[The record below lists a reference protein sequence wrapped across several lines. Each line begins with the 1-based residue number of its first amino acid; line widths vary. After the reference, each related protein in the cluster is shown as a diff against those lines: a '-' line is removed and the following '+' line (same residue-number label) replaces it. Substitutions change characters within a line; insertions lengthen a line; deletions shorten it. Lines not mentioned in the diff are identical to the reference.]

1 MQGTS
6 AFLER
11 VISTA
16 REREQLTLQNFPRN
30 QPISKFEV
38 GQVKKKSRQ
47 HSILI
52 FFNYPVLPIFHT
64 SNQVN
69 HCQNRFKQRKNA
81 SLRSTRP

>member
-38 GQVKKKSRQ
+38 GQVRKKVTSTQ
-47 HSILI
+47 HSDI
-52 FFNYPVLPIFHT
+52 FQLSCT
-64 SNQVN
+64 SNFPHQ
-69 HCQNRFKQRKNA
+69 
-81 SLRSTRP
+81 